1 MQEKAGNIKLIII
14 LQYRYNSGMYC
25 EVENCTKLKTTTS
38 NYFICLYIGA
48 AKMGTC
54 MVLSTWGQYSIE
66 EVAQASP
73 TSLKWFQLYIFTD
86 RELSRNLVQRAEKAG
101 YKALVVTVDHAVFGK
116 CLARNNF
123 KIPFS
128 MFWNNFKSTSVES
141 MLNKSEPFIDT
152 KVVFPL
158 FESGLT
164 WEDIDW
170 LRGITKLPIIL
181 KGILTAEDAEE
192 ALKHDIQGI
201 IVSNHGGRQLDG
213 ALATVSWTVV
223 YISCDVSVNFP
234 PPH

>member
-1 MQEKAGNIKLIII
+1 MLRTVKSLKKLH
-14 LQYRYNSGMYC
+14 YNYHLP
-25 EVENCTKLKTTTS
+25 V
-38 NYFICLYIGA
+38 GA
-48 AKMGTC
+48 ARMGTC
-54 MVLSTWGQYSIE
+54 MVLSTWSQYSIE

-86 RELSRNLVQRAEKAG
+86 RELSRNMVQRAEKAG
-101 YKALVVTVDHAVFGK
+101 YKALVVTVDHAAFGK
-116 CLARNNF
+116 CHARKDF
-123 KIPFS
+123 HYKVPFS
-128 MFWNNFKSTSVES
+128 MFWSNFKNTSVES
-141 MLNKSEPFIDT
+141 MLNESEPFIDT
-152 KVVFPL
+152 KVLFPL

-170 LRGITKLPIIL
+170 LRGITELPIIL